1 MCAPVL
7 STSDTS
13 GFAAGGLPRY
23 SSLVG
28 SSVASA
34 RGRSPLDPSPDTGRR
49 TLVRLTLLVLTF
61 VLLAQ
66 SSSREGCKASIEFGS
81 VTTASRTR
89 CSTGTDSW

>member
-1 MCAPVL
+1 MRACPLHFRHFWFRDGGAPPVQ
-7 STSDTS
+7 
-13 GFAAGGLPRY
+13 FA
-23 SSLVG
+23 VG